1 MSGYGLRPFGK
12 IDVMEKG
19 GPKKELRGG
28 GKANL
33 AHRKKV
39 ERKLANVQK
48 MLDEEMVATDLLM
61 GDIASRQSDVRS
73 WKKRVDA
80 LPESFEKIVLEGDV
94 GEINKELR
102 SLALDLIQKRSQLRL
117 MRNEANGYE
126 QTLQEM
132 KESKKNDASVRDL
145 VAKGDAPI
153 KQK

>member
-1 MSGYGLRPFGK
+1 
-12 IDVMEKG
+12 
-19 GPKKELRGG
+19 
-28 GKANL
+28 
-33 AHRKKV
+33 
-39 ERKLANVQK
+39 
-48 MLDEEMVATDLLM
+48 VATDLLM